1 MKIFQNKIPKTWKS
15 TGVTI
20 NNGQMEMSNFSFAE
34 EYFISTSNK
43 FTINIVGKNI
53 IGNGIVS
60 LLIYKDTFLVWK
72 EEILFKNNSFSKNI
86 IEIEEEADRTF
97 RIVLSRGKSSK
108 GRLIINSV
116 LISQIENKIDAEP
129 KTIGEVIQP
138 EDEPIFS
145 SYVENKIEEVQV
157 PIVENKIEEIQAPII
172 DKKKTKEPEP
182 KAKKEV
188 EIKKRKKLSLK
199 LKLSEKNTNKNLAE
213 DIIPV
218 SEDPPEVQ
226 LQQVETVVSKKNNI
240 WVHIIDFSTISDERD
255 FFKYINQISFGKGK
269 QTFLIKTNK
278 DIEFNLPTYDHV
290 SLFEQNFD
298 IESKLIELNPNK
310 ITFLKENLNKDLL
323 EIIKNILDK
332 Q

>member
-86 IEIEEEADRTF
+86 IEIEEEANKTF

-108 GRLIINSV
+108 GKLLINSV
-116 LISQIENKIDAEP
+116 SISQLEKNINAEP
-129 KTIGEVIQP
+129 EPVDEIIQP

-145 SYVENKIEEVQV
+145 SYVEDKIEEVQAPV
-157 PIVENKIEEIQAPII
+157 VE
-172 DKKKTKEPEP
+172 KKKRKAKEPKIKE
-182 KAKKEV
+182 EV
-188 EIKKRKKLSLK
+188 EIKKKKKSSPKPKLSK
-199 LKLSEKNTNKNLAE
+199 KNATKDLAE
-213 DIIPV
+213 NNPTI
-218 SEDPPEVQ
+218 SESHQEVDAP
-226 LQQVETVVSKKNNI
+226 QVEVTKPKKNNI

-255 FFKYINQISFGKGK
+255 FFKYVNQISFGKGR
-269 QTFLIKTNK
+269 QTFLIKKNN
-278 DIEFNLPTYDHV
+278 DIQFNLPAYDHV
-290 SLFEQNFD
+290 SLFDQDYD
-298 IESKLIELNPNK
+298 IENKLIELNPNK
-310 ITFLKENLNKDLL
+310 ITFLEENLNKDLL